1 MSTGGAPAGLAAAA
15 QHMAATAAAAAG
27 GGGGGGGGA
36 ASAAA
41 APFIIPAGCAG
52 ATPPVADLQAVNIV
66 HQHLVMT
73 WRIPRRY
80 TGLKFLAVGG
90 NGEVAQGIDSV
101 TGKQRIKDPWKTVP
115 RVGQPDY
122 ECGLRAYRELRL
134 LRYMRDSWG
143 PTCSQ
148 GRVQETT
155 GVQHENIV
163 CMIDCFVVPNTL
175 DPEELDLFLVQAH
188 AGMDLHNMLAKK
200 YPVTRE
206 HIQLILYQVVR
217 GLAFLHSAGII
228 HRDIKPGNIAVSKD
242 LEVRILDFGM
252 ARIKSG
258 VGGPV
263 GAAAPVQPAAAPMM
277 TDYVSTRYYRA
288 PEIITNAGMYDGAV
302 DMWSVGC
309 ILAELVS
316 GRILFTGH
324 NHLMQVM
331 LITQLLGM
339 PTTEFLQAI
348 PSEGTRNFMA
358 SIPQFLALQG
368 QPAPTRRPLSTVTY
382 KNAAGVDVPMFG
394 TFTQADPEIDLLERI
409 FVFDPR
415 QRITAAQALQHPY
428 FASLHDEMD
437 EPFCPGVFSSEFEG
451 YNCSAHDWFKLV
463 CMEIHAFRQR
473 TDIPK

>member
-1 MSTGGAPAGLAAAA
+1 
-15 QHMAATAAAAAG
+15 
-27 GGGGGGGGA
+27 
-36 ASAAA
+36 
-41 APFIIPAGCAG
+41 
-52 ATPPVADLQAVNIV
+52 
-66 HQHLVMT
+66 
-73 WRIPRRY
+73 
-80 TGLKFLAVGG
+80 
-90 NGEVAQGIDSV
+90 
-101 TGKQRIKDPWKTVP
+101 
-115 RVGQPDY
+115 
-122 ECGLRAYRELRL
+122 
-134 LRYMRDSWG
+134 
-143 PTCSQ
+143 
-148 GRVQETT
+148 
-155 GVQHENIV
+155 
-163 CMIDCFVVPNTL
+163 
-175 DPEELDLFLVQAH
+175 
-188 AGMDLHNMLAKK
+188 
-200 YPVTRE
+200 
-206 HIQLILYQVVR
+206 
-217 GLAFLHSAGII
+217 
-228 HRDIKPGNIAVSKD
+228 
-242 LEVRILDFGM
+242 M

-348 PSEGTRNFMA
+348 PSEGTRNFMS
-358 SIPQFLALQG
+358 SIPKFLALQG

-428 FASLHDEMD
+428 FASLHVRIPSLSVQRRGMHTRAHVRVRLCE
-437 EPFCPGVFSSEFEG
+437 FSSPSS
-451 YNCSAHDWFKLV
+451 YTHNHTYTYTHTHIYMMAMCVSVLSAY
-463 CMEIHAFRQR
+463 
-473 TDIPK
+473 